1 MWKTGIFPHMNFF
14 FLLVIWNESTPG
26 LASVLLFAIFSL
38 SFYQIRKIYHYFIF
52 CLAKGQ
58 FDPVWHLVCGSE
70 GYWPWDWITI
80 DAEVILISTKCA
92 FDLFLPRQ
100 IHWMISCWSF
110 HPKPVVLGEKL
121 MAFILFSTQD
131 QKYDFCPREIIYFI
145 KKSSTKKNKNVWRST
160 VQRKRNFNDWVTFF
174 FFSLDKHEHMLIFL
188 LPSPLVCISGS
199 KKDKKHYLGFNN
211 PNTCPQQREKAS
223 EQLWQFHI
231 ACWGTRYLFLLFK
244 LSYQHYKLVWN
255 ELAEVFIHQIN
266 IVPFLD
272 TCKFVVQTD
281 G

>member
-1 MWKTGIFPHMNFF
+1 MVIKKKNDLFYLSFKNIKLLWKTGIFPHMNFF

-145 KKSSTKKNKNVWRST
+145 KKKFNQKKQKRLKVNSTEKKE
-160 VQRKRNFNDWVTFF
+160 F
-174 FFSLDKHEHMLIFL
+174 
-188 LPSPLVCISGS
+188 
-199 KKDKKHYLGFNN
+199 
-211 PNTCPQQREKAS
+211 
-223 EQLWQFHI
+223 
-231 ACWGTRYLFLLFK
+231 
-244 LSYQHYKLVWN
+244 
-255 ELAEVFIHQIN
+255 
-266 IVPFLD
+266 
-272 TCKFVVQTD
+272 
-281 G
+281 

>member
-1 MWKTGIFPHMNFF
+1 MTYFTYPSKTLNYCGKLVSSHTWIFF

-121 MAFILFSTQD
+121 MTFILFSTQD

-145 KKSSTKKNKNVWRST
+145 KKKFNQKKQKRLKVNST
-160 VQRKRNFNDWVTFF
+160 
-174 FFSLDKHEHMLIFL
+174 E
-188 LPSPLVCISGS
+188 
-199 KKDKKHYLGFNN
+199 
-211 PNTCPQQREKAS
+211 EK
-223 EQLWQFHI
+223 EF
-231 ACWGTRYLFLLFK
+231 
-244 LSYQHYKLVWN
+244 
-255 ELAEVFIHQIN
+255 
-266 IVPFLD
+266 
-272 TCKFVVQTD
+272 
-281 G
+281 